1 MLWLRSLVVACE
13 HCTGTR
19 SSQQLSPAM
28 KSMGK
33 GHFTGNP
40 SPLLG
45 SGSLTYVNLSAT
57 PSNHLWLVDFFQVPL
72 SKRGSSACSPAHQ
85 SLVQAPG
92 FVWFPPKAAVRS

>member
-28 KSMGK
+28 KCMGK
-33 GHFTGNP
+33 GHFTGNA

-57 PSNHLWLVDFFQVPL
+57 PSNHLWLADFFPYL
-72 SKRGSSACSPAHQ
+72 KSTSGHFCSDKITLLA
-85 SLVQAPG
+85 LVV
-92 FVWFPPKAAVRS
+92 FYFFIFFPRQC